1 MAGGLFTNDA
11 HRVNRRIPIA
21 FMSMSSTDKG
31 LITPENCAVI
41 FIDHQPQMFFGV
53 SNIDRQDLLNN
64 VLLLAKAARI
74 FSVPVI
80 LTAVE
85 SKGFSG
91 SITPQLLDLF
101 PELAPIERSSMN
113 AWDDTAFVAAVRK
126 SGRKNFLIAALW
138 SEVCL
143 AFPALQMLNEGFG
156 VYAVEDASGGTS
168 SIAHNAAIRRIEQAG
183 AVSLTALQVL
193 LEFQRD
199 WARREHY
206 HEVMEAVKEHCG
218 AYGQGIEY
226 AATMIHKA
234 LASRKVPGAEKSSL

>member
-1 MAGGLFTNDA
+1 
-11 HRVNRRIPIA
+11 
-21 FMSMSSTDKG
+21 MSMSSTDKG

-53 SNIDRQDLLNN
+53 ANIARQDLLNN
-64 VLLLAKAARI
+64 VLILAKAAKI

-85 SKGFSG
+85 SNGFSG
-91 SITPQLLDLF
+91 NITPQLLDLF
-101 PELAPIERSSMN
+101 PDQIPIERSSMN
-113 AWDDTAFVAAVRK
+113 AWDDRAFVTAVK
-126 SGRKNFLIAALW
+126 QTGRKNFLIAALW
-138 SEVCL
+138 SEACL
-143 AFPALQMLNEGFG
+143 AFPALQMLDAGFG

-168 SIAHNAAIRRIEQAG
+168 PIAHDAAIRRIEQAG

-206 HEVMEAVKEHCG
+206 GEVMDVVKEHCG
-218 AYGQGIEY
+218 AYGQGVEY
-226 AATMIHKA
+226 AATMVHKA
-234 LASRKVPGAEKSSL
+234 PASRKSRRTE